1 MDIPF
6 VFGKIADGEDFTDR
20 VVDTEKLKNN
30 FRGLVNTIIISPRRW
45 GKTSLV
51 KKVTAEIESKDL
63 KTVFIDVFSA
73 KSEYE
78 FFRTFATEVVKQ
90 TSSKIDE
97 CIPIL

>member
-51 KKVTAEIESKDL
+51 NHAP
-63 KTVFIDVFSA
+63 VFVIGTPKFQDWVAISI
-73 KSEYE
+73 KS
-78 FFRTFATEVVKQ
+78 
-90 TSSKIDE
+90 
-97 CIPIL
+97 

>member
-30 FRGLVNTIIISPRRW
+30 FRGLANTIIIISPRRW

-51 KKVTAEIESKDL
+51 M
-63 KTVFIDVFSA
+63 
-73 KSEYE
+73 
-78 FFRTFATEVVKQ
+78 
-90 TSSKIDE
+90 
-97 CIPIL
+97 